1 MELSHKLM
9 EFMCLLTLRTNQSQV
24 DLDSQVF
31 LPYNCAEKD
40 RAERLY
46 PSCQTL
52 RFPPWKRGAL
62 PSHRPLGRVFDLGI
76 TRGEERIL
84 NEKHIQQVLEIE
96 KKAQEVQEQAQR
108 EAQELPRVAEQ
119 EAQALIAKAKA
130 EAEEEARRL
139 LAEAQAEDK
148 ANEVLAEVERQ
159 GSELEA
165 KANANL
171 DKAVAYVL
179 ERVIGR
185 A

>member
-1 MELSHKLM
+1 MVK
-9 EFMCLLTLRTNQSQV
+9 
-24 DLDSQVF
+24 
-31 LPYNCAEKD
+31 NCAFLLE
-40 RAERLY
+40 AQFL
-46 PSCQTL
+46 T
-52 RFPPWKRGAL
+52 GAL
-62 PSHRPLGRVFDLGI
+62 YVVRRESV
-76 TRGEERIL
+76 

-108 EAQELPRVAEQ
+108 EAQELPRAAEQ

-130 EAEEEARRL
+130 EAQEEARKI
-139 LAEAQAEDK
+139 LAEAQAEDRAK
-148 ANEVLAEVERQ
+148 DILADVDRQ
-159 GSELEA
+159 NSELEA

>member
-1 MELSHKLM
+1 MVK
-9 EFMCLLTLRTNQSQV
+9 
-24 DLDSQVF
+24 
-31 LPYNCAEKD
+31 NCAFLLE
-40 RAERLY
+40 AQFL
-46 PSCQTL
+46 T
-52 RFPPWKRGAL
+52 GAL
-62 PSHRPLGRVFDLGI
+62 NVVRRESV
-76 TRGEERIL
+76 

-108 EAQELPRVAEQ
+108 EAQELPRAAEQ

-130 EAEEEARRL
+130 EAQEEARKI
-139 LAEAQAEDK
+139 LAEAQAEDRAK
-148 ANEVLAEVERQ
+148 DILADVDRQ
-159 GSELEA
+159 NSELEA